1 MRGYIVNKRD
11 AFHFKGIKLKTRISQ
26 ISIGPCGSHVRVPSL
41 SSMVSSWVLPQ
52 AGGACL
58 FLPLPAG
65 LIVLACFPWDISFC
79 RDPVLWHTGP
89 THCSHDARHTPYTL
103 PAALGAH
110 LLRHTACLFLLFLS
124 HAVTRCG
131 VCGGWGG

>member
-58 FLPLPAG
+58 FPSLACGTDCPCMLPLGYQLLQGPCA
-65 LIVLACFPWDISFC
+65 VAH
-79 RDPVLWHTGP
+79 RTHTL
-89 THCSHDARHTPYTL
+89 L
-103 PAALGAH
+103 P
-110 LLRHTACLFLLFLS
+110 
-124 HAVTRCG
+124 
-131 VCGGWGG
+131 